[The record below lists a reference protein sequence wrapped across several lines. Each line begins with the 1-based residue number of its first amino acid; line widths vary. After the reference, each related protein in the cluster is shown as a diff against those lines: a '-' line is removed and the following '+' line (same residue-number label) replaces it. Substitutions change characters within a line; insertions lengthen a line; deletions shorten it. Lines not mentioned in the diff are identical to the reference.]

1 MTSEILLERVVKAIT
16 DIENK
21 MLQTIAFNECF
32 QFKNPQTSAG
42 VDLARAVH
50 AVVDVRET
58 VIETMN
64 QNPDSLGQWS
74 NFQRVLDEYTRY
86 HSTNQEKTK

>member
-21 MLQTIAFNECF
+21 MIQTIAFNECF
-32 QFKNPQTSAG
+32 QFKNPQTSAR

-50 AVVDVRET
+50 AVEDVREA
-58 VIETMN
+58 VVETMK
-64 QNPDSLGQWS
+64 QNPDSLGQWA
-74 NFQRVLDEYTRY
+74 NFQKALDDYTRCQ
-86 HSTNQEKTK
+86 HENQENQ